1 MVQDKALFCDWAP
14 STYFSVCCL
23 NFKVAGG
30 GNSFQATKGE
40 KGDKEC
46 LGAVS

>member
-30 GNSFQATKGE
+30 GNSSQATKE
-40 KGDKEC
+40 KRETK
-46 LGAVS
+46 SI